1 MKNSWDM
8 CKEKRLQ
15 HDQQL
20 SFKLYMWIVC
30 VCVRRLPDGLLRCE
44 RWRTIEK
51 LTVCLHI
58 LLLSCVSIHA
68 WCRLSPSPPLFLCSF
83 PACQAHRPNQAL
95 ISGSMFTFYC
105 VLWHPLISLIPIWY
119 QIIDS
124 VGLLAKS
131 GVFYRGYTLR
141 SPVCLAHPL
150 HSLSLSLYNSHRLHA
165 GILFYVDYITQC

>member
-1 MKNSWDM
+1 MKEIKKGRTW
-8 CKEKRLQ
+8 KIHET
-15 HDQQL
+15 
-20 SFKLYMWIVC
+20 C
-30 VCVRRLPDGLLRCE
+30 VKKKGSNMTNIYRSNFVNCVWRLPGLPRCE
-44 RWRTIEK
+44 RWYAIEK

-68 WCRLSPSPPLFLCSF
+68 WCHLSPSPPLFLCSF
-83 PACQAHRPNQAL
+83 PACQAHKPNQAL

-141 SPVCLAHPL
+141 SPVW
-150 HSLSLSLYNSHRLHA
+150 LSLSLYNSHHLHA